1 MKIYTKTGDAGITSL
16 LGGSRVSKSEL
27 QIEAYGT
34 VDELNSNIGL
44 LRDIVANKG
53 VKDILISIQNKL
65 FTIGAHLA
73 NDKEKGV
80 IKLPAL
86 NIEIIKI
93 LEKSIDR
100 MEEDLKPL
108 TKFILPGGHPTV
120 SQTHI
125 CRSVCRRAERSIIRF
140 NDINDNVNQIIIQ
153 YLNRLS
159 DYFFVLSRKLAN
171 ELNAEEIIFEY

>member
-44 LRDIVANKG
+44 LRDLVVNKG
-53 VKDILISIQNKL
+53 VKDLLISIQNKL

-73 NDKEKGV
+73 NDKEKGA

-120 SQTHI
+120 SQAHI

-140 NDINDNVNQIIIQ
+140 NDINDNVTQIIIQ

-159 DYFFVLSRKLAN
+159 DYLFVLSRKLGN
-171 ELNAEEIIFEY
+171 ELNTEEIIFEY

>member
-1 MKIYTKTGDAGITSL
+1 MKIYTKTGDTGKTSL
-16 LGGSRVSKSEL
+16 LGGSRVSKSDL

-44 LRDIVANKG
+44 LRDLVTNEE
-53 VKDILISIQNKL
+53 VKSLLINIQNKL
-65 FTIGAHLA
+65 FTIGAYLA
-73 NDKEKGV
+73 NDQKKTT

-86 NIEIIKI
+86 NVGIIEV
-93 LEKSIDR
+93 LEQSIDK
-100 MEEDLKPL
+100 MEEELEPL

-125 CRSVCRRAERSIIRF
+125 CRSVCRRSERSVIRF
-140 NDINDNVNQIIIQ
+140 NDSSENVNPIVIQ

-159 DYFFVLSRKLAN
+159 DYLFVLGRKLTVD
-171 ELNAEEIIFEY
+171 LNAEEIILEY

>member
-1 MKIYTKTGDAGITSL
+1 MKIYTKTGDTGKTSL
-16 LGGSRVSKSEL
+16 LGGSRVSKSDL

-44 LRDIVANKG
+44 LRDLVTNEE
-53 VKDILISIQNKL
+53 VKSLLINIQNKL
-65 FTIGAHLA
+65 FTIGAYLA
-73 NDKEKGV
+73 NDQKKTT

-86 NIEIIKI
+86 NVGIIEV
-93 LEKSIDR
+93 LEQSIDK
-100 MEEDLKPL
+100 MEEELAPL

-125 CRSVCRRAERSIIRF
+125 CRSVCRRSERSVIRF
-140 NDINDNVNQIIIQ
+140 NDSSENVNPIVIQ

-159 DYFFVLSRKLAN
+159 DYLFVLGRKLTVD
-171 ELNAEEIIFEY
+171 LNAEEIILEY